1 VYTYTLFSAS
11 KQQKQHCTDSIE
23 HILLVVKYRAS
34 LGNHGIY
41 KNLLLQLSY
50 KHCRFLTG
58 LNCRLKEVIKDFYS
72 LVLINIFDI
81 HALEFVFHPV
91 TLEKRLINW
100 AAMHFSLNTISL
112 LIADE

>member
-1 VYTYTLFSAS
+1 
-11 KQQKQHCTDSIE
+11 
-23 HILLVVKYRAS
+23 
-34 LGNHGIY
+34 
-41 KNLLLQLSY
+41 
-50 KHCRFLTG
+50 
-58 LNCRLKEVIKDFYS
+58 
-72 LVLINIFDI
+72 VLINIFDI